1 MRHGLRF
8 YLESSFWSRLVD
20 REDPTRRRASRRFL
34 EWLRPRHFVLV
45 SHLVQVELWRTR
57 DAELRSQA
65 LRKYENASKRIVT
78 SSSRVIEIA
87 REIIAAGAMTENH
100 LADAFH
106 IAYSVVG
113 RAEALVTWDVGQI
126 ARAHTRRI
134 VDEYCWR
141 LGIPAVRLGTPI
153 EVGRWLDVKIE

>member
-1 MRHGLRF
+1 MSEACWI

-20 REDPTRRRASRRFL
+20 RADPVRRRASRRFL

-45 SHLVQVELWRTR
+45 SNLVHVELWNTQDPQVRR
-57 DAELRSQA
+57 QA
-65 LRKYENASKRIVT
+65 LRKYEASPKRVVT
-78 SSSRVIEIA
+78 SSRRVTELA
-87 REIIAAGAMTENH
+87 WEFVAAGGVTENH

-106 IAYSVVG
+106 IAYSIVG
-113 RAEALVTWDVGQI
+113 RADAMATWDVRHL

-134 VDEYCWR
+134 VEEHCWR
-141 LGIPAVRLGTPI
+141 RGIPLLRIGTPI